1 MSFVSIAAVT
11 LNQIPLDWKGNLLRI
26 QKALKETEQH
36 DIVNFPELCL
46 SGYGCEDQFLGTF
59 VSEKSIESLLQ
70 LKEQVENQLVL
81 VGLPIWW
88 NGNLYNTTAIL
99 FQKEIVALI
108 PPYNFVTSIA
118 YWQAFIRVIG

>member
-11 LNQIPLDWKGNLLRI
+11 LNQIPLDWDGNLMRI
-26 QKALKETEQH
+26 QTALNETEQH

-108 PPYNFVTSIA
+108 PKQFLANDGVHYEARWFTP
-118 YWQAFIRVIG
+118 